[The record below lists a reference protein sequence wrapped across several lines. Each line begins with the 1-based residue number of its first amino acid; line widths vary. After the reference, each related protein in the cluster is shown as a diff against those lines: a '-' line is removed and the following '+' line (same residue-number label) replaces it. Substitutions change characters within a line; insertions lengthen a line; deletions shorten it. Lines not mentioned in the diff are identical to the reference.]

1 LILLRVLRKLLKL
14 TQSTKAHAIA
24 GTRLNFDLN
33 SGLTGVI
40 FMAWNQPGGDK
51 KDPWGGNGSGNGG
64 PPDLDEM
71 ARKMREKMN
80 SFFGGRGGKRSG
92 SGGRIPMN
100 FGLIAVVAVVAWL
113 LSGIY
118 IVQPAER
125 GVVLRLGEYNETT
138 GPGPHWYLRGIE
150 TVDKVDV
157 DNLRTVSHRAKM
169 LTKDENI
176 IQVELAVQYQ
186 VRDAKEYLFQVRD
199 PDYTLQEATESALRE
214 VVGSM
219 SMDKFLSGGR
229 GEIVLQTK
237 NLTQA
242 ILDKYK
248 AGLIITS
255 VNLQDP
261 QPPEEV
267 QGAFE
272 DAIKAQEDEVRYK
285 NQAEAYALDILPKAR
300 GDATR
305 KREAAI
311 AYRDQI
317 VAKAE
322 GEASRFTQTRV
333 EYEKAPAI
341 TRKRMYLDTME
352 YVLANTSKVV
362 MAVKDGN
369 NLMYIPLDKLMDN
382 KGVGRLQPRE
392 EIEVNVTPAMP
403 KGESGGRSSSREGG
417 TR

>member
-1 LILLRVLRKLLKL
+1 
-14 TQSTKAHAIA
+14 
-24 GTRLNFDLN
+24 
-33 SGLTGVI
+33 
-40 FMAWNQPGGDK
+40 MAWNEPGGGN
-51 KDPWGGNGSGNGG
+51 KDPWGGKGGNDG

-71 ARKMREKMN
+71 ARKMRDKMN
-80 SFFGGRGGKRSG
+80 KFFGGRGGK
-92 SGGRIPMN
+92 SGGRRGGIPMN
-100 FGLIAVVAVVAWL
+100 FGLIAVVAVVAWV

-138 GPGPHWYLRGIE
+138 GPGPHWFMRGIE

-186 VRDAKEYLFQVRD
+186 VRDAMEYLFQVRD

-219 SMDKFLSGGR
+219 SMDSFFSGGR
-229 GEIVLQTK
+229 GKIVLQTK

-305 KREAAI
+305 KREAAM

-333 EYEKAPAI
+333 EYEKAPEI

-352 YVLANTSKVV
+352 YVLANSSKVV

-369 NLMYIPLDKLMDN
+369 NLMYIPLDKMMGN
-382 KGVGRLQPRE
+382 KGTGRLQSRE
-392 EIEVNVTPAMP
+392 QVEANVTPPMP
-403 KGESGGRSSSREGG
+403 EGQSGGRSSTREGG
-417 TR
+417 TRR